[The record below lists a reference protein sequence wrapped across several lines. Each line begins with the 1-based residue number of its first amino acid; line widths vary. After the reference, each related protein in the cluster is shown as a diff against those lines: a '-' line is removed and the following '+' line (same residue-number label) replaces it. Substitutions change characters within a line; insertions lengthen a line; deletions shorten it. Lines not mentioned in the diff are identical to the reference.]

1 LPVSYL
7 FVYVAR
13 WKGVKDHVRVSEG
26 KSGVSIILTPFQVV
40 ELKELGEHGT
50 VVYISKLE

>member
-1 LPVSYL
+1 MERVRGPV
-7 FVYVAR
+7 
-13 WKGVKDHVRVSEG
+13 KVSEG
-26 KSGVSIILTPFQVV
+26 KWGVRVSLTPFQVV